1 MKKSNLTKKFMTVA
15 IIFTATFSL
24 TGCANTKPAAEQV
37 KDITEA
43 YKSGDSK
50 TFYKS
55 MEKNETY
62 DHYFDA
68 VEKKPTSGLGSF
80 YVKLNEKAKDIT
92 VKPDEKDKTFDIP
105 VEISSYDAYD
115 VAIKK
120 MYAAAKKGPEA
131 FADMPTWLCAALDD
145 AKVTTDSVK
154 FNTRTTDSSS
164 IRYLFNSNKNFFK
177 NLTFGLSD
185 FMDATITTC
194 KKDKDVTCLLAQ
206 GDEVLFSADY
216 YYTSL
221 KGTGLSKAQVK
232 QYTKK
237 LIKEYKKYKKV
248 LTDVTYDGKGIT
260 QVVFIDYSTVS
271 TVTLHR
277 LGLIS
282 SSSVG
287 SISLKKTIDGFKSEG
302 LTCVTD
308 TFGITPKEEKE
319 K

>member
-15 IIFTATFSL
+15 VILTATFSL
-24 TGCANTKPAAEQV
+24 AGCANTKPAAEQV

-43 YKSGDSK
+43 YKSGDSE

-55 MEKNETY
+55 MEKNDTF

-68 VEKKPTSGLGSF
+68 VEKKSTSGLGSF

-92 VKPDEKDKTFDIP
+92 VKPDETDQTFDIP

-120 MYAAAKKGPEA
+120 MYAAAKKGPKA

-145 AKVTTDSVK
+145 AKATTDSVK
-154 FNTRTTDSSS
+154 FDSRTADSSS

-185 FMDATITTC
+185 FMDATMTTC

-221 KGTGLSKAQVK
+221 KDLGLSKAQVK
-232 QYTKK
+232 QYRKG
-237 LIKEYKKYKKV
+237 IINEYKKYKNV
-248 LTDVTYDGKGIT
+248 LTDVTFDGKGIT

-271 TVTLHR
+271 SVSLYR
-277 LGLIS
+277 LGLLS
-282 SSSVG
+282 SPSAD
-287 SISLKKTIDGFKSEG
+287 SISLEKTIEGFESEG
-302 LTCVTD
+302 MTCVTD
-308 TFGITPKEEKE
+308 TFGITQKEDTEK
-319 K
+319 